1 MPNQPDY
8 KKRQFKFWIDDE
20 MFAKFRKKAQQV
32 KLDMTHML
40 VGYISSLIEDVEL
53 TPEENAKLIEER
65 NKRRKKQCTK

>member
-32 KLDMTHML
+32 KLDMTYML
-40 VGYISSLIEDVEL
+40 VGYISSVIVDVEL

-65 NKRRKKQCTK
+65 NKRRKK

>member
-65 NKRRKKQCTK
+65 NKRRKK

>member
-53 TPEENAKLIEER
+53 TP
-65 NKRRKKQCTK
+65 